1 MYPTTSNASLRGFVV
16 RLLKLSE
23 ITNNVHCFLDL
34 ARAPA
39 TRTMEIVDKK
49 RRALVDPIEFMGFGL
64 SVFSLGQI
72 SKPLLGD
79 NYSFLE
85 QTLLIPLYVLLIAAT
100 LFVLYQVFRRLSAV
114 PRTFEDYLV
123 MSALMCGVMYPLY
136 GLNAILLALNPVL
149 GGMATLLIYPY
160 TTVYSLKVFKQFW
173 GISYGK
179 IVLYSLIFGG
189 AVAMAI
195 FLIAMLFVFVFVSIG

>member
-64 SVFSLGQI
+64 SVFSLGQF

-160 TTVYSLKVFKQFW
+160 TTVYSFKVFKQFW